1 MASIQ
6 EVNYA
11 RSDDVKSK
19 TVQSEFKTELEI
31 KECSIAQHL
40 IETDKEVRRPATS
53 LQEKNLPAIPE
64 LKLKSNVSNGK
75 DLLELAP
82 NGVSEHVGAQHS
94 TTSLRENGVPAIPEL
109 KPGSNVENVRSNSGK
124 DLLELALDG
133 VSEHVGALHLTTSLQ
148 ENGVTAIPE
157 LKPGSNVE
165 MVRSNSGK
173 DLSEL
178 DPNGVSEHVG
188 AQHSTTSLQEN
199 GVTAIIQ
206 LKPGSNVET
215 VRSESGKDL
224 SELAPDGVLEHV
236 RSHFSTKKRAF
247 SPEIQN
253 VLGYRERNLYFQPLK
268 RSRLSFDDNSRI
280 GRINSSGPISTDDV
294 FPCRSQT
301 IETSSSIVGMFD
313 DAEED
318 QTFDFKI
325 YKKLSNSASTIRPDL
340 VAAILGAP
348 PKSNTAVTPIAKH
361 PEKRRRVIN
370 RKQKKIS
377 TEKERMAA
385 VAILDGE
392 IDLLRILKR
401 EDCNFLGKKC
411 FIFTLRHL
419 KWVLDEDVNSQ
430 DSRSRQEAREIL
442 MRNLKENC
450 LMTHES
456 KKTVRNST
464 NLNEQ
469 GCSTLVSTST
479 LPLPK
484 SEEETTIELSQSKE
498 NGIANEM
505 IKGKQGKD
513 VLAAEKLEVW
523 KTLIQTWKRTSVQES
538 DKGQFPLVDGPMS
551 VFFPVG
557 TLQFMESINIKA
569 LFDFLCLKK
578 TESGLVVEMFRD
590 WRKKCGLKDLNL
602 LSLAK
607 HLTGINARIEAS
619 LKRKLDAEN
628 DLTKGITGP
637 MVILSGAAKEFLVD
651 HSKVFSGTQFIETK
665 TKHLADQF
673 SEWRLKRGLSELKG
687 SGKVAMISAWKTQ
700 IKDELE
706 LENTKRIVIPKEEIR
721 KEIESIPETTKLD
734 KSSGQRHQQSKRRK
748 VEQPKSK
755 KSHKSLAAHEALN
768 STSFFS
774 ECFREERKR
783 AMFASVGIRTAQM
796 LLHADRGK
804 NSDLL
809 KAVIKL
815 KSEENKGKEIKISS
829 CISLL
834 YDWSSR
840 VKKKIN
846 DLKKD
851 ESDVIVKIV
860 DKNPKLKGNR
870 NWKKNSNSV
879 NAFDALSTPS
889 KEFLIA
895 AMNIRTASEFLSAR
909 TTDIANA
916 FIKWRGDKGMS
927 ALKGLGAVASISG
940 WKKMVRV
947 KAASLGDLSLAELN
961 LAHNTKS
968 VVGQGEI
975 RVQQPE
981 SIVNE
986 PENQLGAPDTVSNED
1001 EKNLSMELKSKN
1013 ILSVLSCTK
1022 KDVFHFEVES
1032 RKVDSNGYKTYIR
1045 YLGSD
1050 PESVFDLAVDMNS
1063 KNENESIVIKENLA
1077 EKIDNISGRKP
1088 YDSLTHGTI
1097 ELSYPGFSPDVQPK
1111 AEGFGKFSKIL

>member
-19 TVQSEFKTELEI
+19 TVQSELKTELEI
-31 KECSIAQHL
+31 KECSTTQHL
-40 IETDKEVRRPATS
+40 IETDKEMTRP
-53 LQEKNLPAIPE
+53 
-64 LKLKSNVSNGK
+64 
-75 DLLELAP
+75 
-82 NGVSEHVGAQHS
+82 
-94 TTSLRENGVPAIPEL
+94 TTS
-109 KPGSNVENVRSNSGK
+109 S
-124 DLLELALDG
+124 
-133 VSEHVGALHLTTSLQ
+133 Q
-148 ENGVTAIPE
+148 ENSFTAIPE

-165 MVRSNSGK
+165 TVQSNSGK
-173 DLSEL
+173 DLLEL
-178 DPNGVSEHVG
+178 APDGVSEHVG

-199 GVTAIIQ
+199 DVTAIPELKPGSNAETVRSNSGKDLSELAPHAVSERVGAQHSTTSLQENDVTAIPE

-215 VRSESGKDL
+215 VRSNSGKDL
-224 SELAPDGVLEHV
+224 TELAPDGVSEHV
-236 RSHFSTKKRAF
+236 GAHFATKKRAF
-247 SPEIQN
+247 SPDIQN

-268 RSRLSFDDNSRI
+268 RSRLSFGDNSKI
-280 GRINSSGPISTDDV
+280 GEINSSGPISTDDV
-294 FPCRSQT
+294 FPFRSQT
-301 IETSSSIVGMFD
+301 TETSSSMVGMFD
-313 DAEED
+313 DAEDD

-325 YKKLSNSASTIRPDL
+325 YKKLANSASTIRPDL

-361 PEKRRRVIN
+361 PEKRRRVTN
-370 RKQKKIS
+370 KKQKKIS

-392 IDLLRILKR
+392 IDLLRILTR
-401 EDCNFLGKKC
+401 DDCDFLGKKC

-419 KWVLDEDVNSQ
+419 EWVLDEDVNSQ

-442 MRNLKENC
+442 TRNLKENC
-450 LMTHES
+450 LMTHEF

-479 LPLPK
+479 LPLPT
-484 SEEETTIELSQSKE
+484 SEEERVIELSQSKE
-498 NGIANEM
+498 NSIANEM

-523 KTLIQTWKRTSVQES
+523 KTLIQTWKRTSVKES

-602 LSLAK
+602 LPLAK

-619 LKRKLDAEN
+619 LKGKLDAEN

-673 SEWRLKRGLSELKG
+673 SDWRLKRGLSELKG

-706 LENTKRIVIPKEEIR
+706 LENSKRIVIPKEEIR
-721 KEIESIPETTKLD
+721 KKIESISETTTLD
-734 KSSGQRHQQSKRRK
+734 KSSGQHDAQSKRRK
-748 VEQPKSK
+748 VEQSKSK
-755 KSHKSLAAHEALN
+755 TGYKSLGAHEALN
-768 STSFFS
+768 SINFFHS
-774 ECFREERKR
+774 IFFEESKR
-783 AMFASVGIRTAQM
+783 AMFESVGIRTAQM
-796 LLHADRGK
+796 LLDADRGK

-815 KSEENKGKEIKISS
+815 KSDENKGKEIKISS

-840 VKKKIN
+840 VKKRIN
-846 DLKKD
+846 DLEKD
-851 ESDVIVKIV
+851 GSDAVFKIV
-860 DKNPKLKGNR
+860 DRNRKSKGNR
-870 NWKKNSNSV
+870 NLKKTSDSV
-879 NAFDALSTPS
+879 NPFDALSTPS

-895 AMNIRTASEFLSAR
+895 AMNIRTASEFLLAR

-961 LAHNTKS
+961 LARNTKS
-968 VVGQGEI
+968 VVGQAEI

-986 PENQLGAPDTVSNED
+986 PENQLGAPDTVSNEA
-1001 EKNLSMELKSKN
+1001 EETLSMELKSKN

-1022 KDVFHFEVES
+1022 KNIFHFEVET
-1032 RKVDSNGYKTYIR
+1032 RKVESNGYKTYIR

-1050 PESVFDLAVDMNS
+1050 PESIFDLAVDLNS
-1063 KNENESIVIKENLA
+1063 KNEKECIVIKENLA
-1077 EKIDNISGRKP
+1077 EKVDNISGRKP

-1097 ELSYPGFSPDVQPK
+1097 ELNYPGFNPGVQPN
-1111 AEGFGKFSKIL
+1111 EQGNGKF